1 MARRHFN
8 MNKLT
13 RGEKVFQAINT
24 VFLIFMLIITMYPF
38 WYIIVA
44 SVSSNTE
51 VLQANGKMLWPRGFN
66 VSAYKEV
73 LKYASIWTGYKN
85 TIFVLIVGT
94 LISIILTAIGGY
106 FLSRKNVFFQKYIAI
121 AIVITMYFS
130 GGIIP
135 FYFTVKDLGL
145 DGSLWSLILPTAI
158 STYNLIIMRT
168 AFAAIPDS
176 LEESAKIDGARHF
189 TILFRIMLPLC
200 IPTVAV
206 LILYYAVGYWNS
218 WFNASLFLTD
228 RGTFPLQLILREII
242 LYNTGD
248 ANSAA
253 ASVDKEDISE
263 TLQYATII
271 VSTVPILCIYPFLQK
286 YFVKGVMVGAIKG

>member
-1 MARRHFN
+1 

-13 RGEKVFQAINT
+13 RGEKVFQTINT

-176 LEESAKIDGARHF
+176 REESAKIDGARHF

-286 YFVKGVMVGAIKG
+286 YFAKGVMVGAIKG

>member
-1 MARRHFN
+1 

-13 RGEKVFQAINT
+13 RGEKVFQTINT

-286 YFVKGVMVGAIKG
+286 YFAKGVMVGAIKG

>member
-24 VFLIFMLIITMYPF
+24 VFLIFMLIITLYPF

>member
-286 YFVKGVMVGAIKG
+286 YFAKGVMVGAIKG

>member
-1 MARRHFN
+1 

-24 VFLIFMLIITMYPF
+24 VFLIFMLIITLYPF

-130 GGIIP
+130 GEIIP

-286 YFVKGVMVGAIKG
+286 YFAKGVMVGAIKG

>member
-1 MARRHFN
+1 

-24 VFLIFMLIITMYPF
+24 VFLIFMLIITLYPF

-218 WFNASLFLTD
+218 WFNASLFLTV

-286 YFVKGVMVGAIKG
+286 YFAKGVMVGAIKG

>member
-1 MARRHFN
+1 

-106 FLSRKNVFFQKYIAI
+106 FLSRKNAFFQKYIAI

-248 ANSAA
+248 ASSAA

-286 YFVKGVMVGAIKG
+286 YFAKGVMVGAIKG

>member
-1 MARRHFN
+1 

-94 LISIILTAIGGY
+94 LISIIFTAIGGY

-286 YFVKGVMVGAIKG
+286 YFAKGVMVGAIKG

>member
-1 MARRHFN
+1 

-248 ANSAA
+248 ASSAA

-286 YFVKGVMVGAIKG
+286 YFAKGVMVGAIKG

>member
-1 MARRHFN
+1 

-24 VFLIFMLIITMYPF
+24 VFLIFMLIITLYPF

-106 FLSRKNVFFQKYIAI
+106 FLSRKNVFFQKYIAM

-286 YFVKGVMVGAIKG
+286 YFAKGVMVGAIKG

>member
-1 MARRHFN
+1 MMKKQNVGNDRLFYALVYIIAIFAFVITLWPFLYIVAVSFSGSHAVYQGEVFLWPVDITLDGYRQVFKQNGLWTAYGNTLFYTTVGTVFNLAATTIAAYPLSRNRFFARRFFN
-8 MNKLT
+8 
-13 RGEKVFQAINT
+13 
-24 VFLIFMLIITMYPF
+24 
-38 WYIIVA
+38 
-44 SVSSNTE
+44 
-51 VLQANGKMLWPRGFN
+51 
-66 VSAYKEV
+66 
-73 LKYASIWTGYKN
+73 
-85 TIFVLIVGT
+85 
-94 LISIILTAIGGY
+94 
-106 FLSRKNVFFQKYIAI
+106 FFIAF
-121 AIVITMYFS
+121 TMYFS

-248 ANSAA
+248 ASSAA

-286 YFVKGVMVGAIKG
+286 YFAKGVMVGAIKG

>member
-1 MARRHFN
+1 

-286 YFVKGVMVGAIKG
+286 YFAKGVMVGAIKG

>member
-94 LISIILTAIGGY
+94 LISIIFTAIGGY

-286 YFVKGVMVGAIKG
+286 YFAKGVMVGAIKG

>member
-1 MARRHFN
+1 

-24 VFLIFMLIITMYPF
+24 VFLIFMLIITLYPF

-158 STYNLIIMRT
+158 STYNLVIMRT

-286 YFVKGVMVGAIKG
+286 YFAKGVMVGAIKG

>member
-1 MARRHFN
+1 

-24 VFLIFMLIITMYPF
+24 VFLIFMLIITLYPF

-286 YFVKGVMVGAIKG
+286 YFAKGVMVGAIKG